1 MPSEERNTWASL
13 AASLMVNLY
22 FLRRILAMFSDG
34 TSTAP
39 DAMQLWARTVIWVVP
54 ISIVATVTLIVVAS
68 VVHTALSGEKQA
80 VFLKD
85 ERDGKFELWGMGA
98 MMLLVV
104 LGFLAALSAL
114 ALGYSGFIAFNLIY
128 AGFALGDIAGNLV
141 RLGLYR
147 SGT

>member
-13 AASLMVNLY
+13 AVSLMVNLY

-54 ISIVATVTLIVVAS
+54 ISIVAHVTLIVVAS

-85 ERDGKFELWGMGA
+85 ERDFKFELLGMGA

-104 LGFLAALSAL
+104 LGFLAALSTL

-128 AGFALGDIAGNLV
+128 AGFALGDIANNFV